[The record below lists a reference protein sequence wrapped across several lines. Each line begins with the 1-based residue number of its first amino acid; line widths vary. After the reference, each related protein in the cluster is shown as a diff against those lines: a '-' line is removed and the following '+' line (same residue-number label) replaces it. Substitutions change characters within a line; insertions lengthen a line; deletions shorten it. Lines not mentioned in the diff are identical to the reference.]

1 MTRNQRIKDEEIKNL
16 TIDIKTLL
24 STNKENLESTKSER
38 GNETMK
44 YNQEKDTLVET
55 IRSLMVS
62 NTALISE
69 RDTIEQKIPATVKV
83 NRF

>member
-24 STNKENLESTKSER
+24 STNKEKLESTKSER

>member
-24 STNKENLESTKSER
+24 STNKENLESTKSKR
-38 GNETMK
+38 DNENKK
-44 YNQEKDTLVET
+44 YNEEKDTLVET
-55 IRSLMVS
+55 IRSLIVA